1 MRLLLIFALTLALAG
16 CGLFQPMGSWVELTS
31 DADCGPL
38 SDAIVVF
45 VAQSV
50 PTAGATIAIAEL
62 PAEQGGSRLSVE
74 VREKLISRGYRPE
87 VGDEGVNR
95 LRYLVTRYGE
105 RILLRVTVNDTEA
118 SVLFARDSAGTLRA
132 DTPLTMRQKG
142 KFR

>member
-1 MRLLLIFALTLALAG
+1 
-16 CGLFQPMGSWVELTS
+16 MGSWVELTS
-31 DADCGPL
+31 DADSGPL

-87 VGDEGVNR
+87 VGDEGVHR

-118 SVLFARDSAGTLRA
+118 SVLFARDSAGALRA
-132 DTPLTMRQKG
+132 DTPLTMRQIG
-142 KFR
+142 KIL